1 MATSSV
7 GQAKSR
13 PNTPSNEGGDTGG
26 VLLSPE
32 LVSVG
37 LNASYQI
44 EGLLEVLL
52 ELLEKLAPSDSDA
65 DSCCGDACRGIAMR
79 IRTLNDALMAILGDD
94 LARSD
99 PRSIARDVIGPRALR
114 KLFADIPRSG
124 AAGADHE

>member
-1 MATSSV
+1 MAARSV
-7 GQAKSR
+7 GQAESR
-13 PNTPSNEGGDTGG
+13 PSTPTNGGGDTGG
-26 VLLSPE
+26 VLLSAE

-37 LNASYQI
+37 LDASYQI

-52 ELLEKLAPSDSDA
+52 EQFEKLAPSDSDA
-65 DSCCGDACRGIAMR
+65 DSCCEDACRGIAMR

-114 KLFADIPRSG
+114 KLFADAPRRG
-124 AAGADHE
+124 TAGADHE